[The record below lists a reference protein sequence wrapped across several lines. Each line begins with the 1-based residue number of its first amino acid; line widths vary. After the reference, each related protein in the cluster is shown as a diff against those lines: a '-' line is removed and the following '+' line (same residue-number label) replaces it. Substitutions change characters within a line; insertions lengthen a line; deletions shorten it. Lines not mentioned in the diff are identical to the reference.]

1 MANNNYWLKRAK
13 KYDKLAI
20 KEADKVVALYKKELV
35 KTKKAIKAQL
45 AAAIMDNK
53 GITEY
58 EKYRLESIISEI
70 NIELD
75 RLFNEEE
82 GMLNKLLISHYDEIY
97 STLSKELSSGV
108 SFGHLSSGNVQKA
121 LAVKWSGANYSE
133 RIWERRRKLGFTVK
147 EIITA
152 GFQRGDS
159 IEDMSRLLADKMDAN
174 LFNARRLIHTE
185 TRYIQTAAT
194 IDSFSDNKVEEYE
207 YLALLDSK
215 TSKLCRSLDGQIF
228 LVSDA
233 RVGVN
238 APPMH
243 CFCRSAIM
251 PVIKR

>member
-1 MANNNYWLKRAK
+1 MTNSYWTKRIE

-20 KEADKVVALYKKELV
+20 KEADKIVALYKNELV
-35 KTKKAIKAQL
+35 KTKKAIKAEL
-45 AAAIMDNK
+45 AAAILDNN

-58 EKYRLESIISEI
+58 EEYRLTSIISEI
-70 NIELD
+70 NIELN

-82 GMLNKLLISHYDEIY
+82 GLINNLLIECYEDIYEDSYNKLTNDSN
-97 STLSKELSSGV
+97 
-108 SFGHLSSGNVQKA
+108 FGHIASDKVQKA
-121 LAVKWSGANYSE
+121 ISVKWSGANYSE
-133 RIWERRRKLGFTVK
+133 RIWERRRKLEFTVK

-159 IEDMSRLLADKMDAN
+159 IEDMARLLADKMDAN

-185 TRYIQTAAT
+185 TRYIQTIAAN
-194 IDSFSDNKVEEYE
+194 DSFKDANIEEYE
-207 YLALLDSK
+207 FMAYLDSK
-215 TSKLCRSLDGQIF
+215 TSQLCRDLNGKKFKVD
-228 LVSDA
+228 DM

-243 CFCRSAIM
+243 CFCRSAIA